1 MQLRLMRN
9 VLRAVRAWYDVTRS
23 YMEPGADYQ
32 FEIGMIAVIIMGE
45 LPHADEL
52 DN

>member
-1 MQLRLMRN
+1 MIRYLHNALKFIKD
-9 VLRAVRAWYDVTRS
+9 WYDVTRS

-45 LPHADEL
+45 LPHTDEL